1 MKSVKYIEMPN
12 NSFYT
17 KELAEGCKLCQEGAK
32 MVLLITGLCK
42 ANCFYCPLS
51 EKKKGKDVIYADE
64 MYVENLEDILEEAE
78 LIEAKG
84 TGITGGDPLMAMEK
98 TVGAIHILKNHFGSK
113 HHIHLYTATL
123 DIEKA
128 KRIEENGLDEIRF
141 HPVSSLWKKIE
152 KTDFKKII
160 ERMEIDRG
168 VEIPL
173 IPHMKEETI
182 HFLKEIDGYGLDFI
196 NLNELEFSIT
206 NLNALDKFGYRAKND
221 ESSAVKG
228 SEEMAYEMAEMD
240 FETPIHYCSSSF
252 KDAIQLRRR
261 IERRARNVAK
271 LYEMVTED
279 GTLLKGV
286 IMAGREEMEKIR
298 KKFEIDKKL
307 IEWNEEKKW
316 IETSPFILEEIV
328 DYLPYKC
335 YFVEEYPTADH
346 LEVERT
352 PLN

>member
-1 MKSVKYIEMPN
+1 MPR

-17 KELAEGCKLCQEGAK
+17 KELAEGCKLCEKGAK

-51 EKKKGKDVIYADE
+51 EKKKNRDVIYADE
-64 MYVENLEDILEEAE
+64 MPIKKLEEMLEEAE
-78 LIEAKG
+78 LIEAEG
-84 TGITGGDPLMAMEK
+84 TGITGGDPLVTLNRTME
-98 TVGAIHILKNHFGSK
+98 AIHILKNYFGEK

-123 DIEKA
+123 DRKKVREL
-128 KRIEENGLDEIRF
+128 EENGLDEIRF
-141 HPVSSLWKKIE
+141 HPPSPLWGRIE
-152 KTDFKKII
+152 KTDFGKII
-160 ERMEIDRG
+160 DGIEIAKG

-173 IPHMKEETI
+173 IPHMKNETL
-182 HFLKEIDGYGLDFI
+182 HFLREIDGYGLDFI

-206 NLNALDKFGYRAKND
+206 NLIALDKFGYRAKND
-221 ESSAVKG
+221 ESAAVRG
-228 SEEMAYEMAEMD
+228 SEEMAYEIVEMD
-240 FETPIHYCSSSF
+240 FETPIHYCSAAF

-271 LYEMVTED
+271 LYEVVTED

-286 IMAGREEMEKIR
+286 IMAGRGEIKKLME
-298 KKFEIDKKL
+298 KFEIDEKM

-316 IETSPFILEEIV
+316 IETSPFILEEIAEH
-328 DYLPYKC
+328 LPYKC

-346 LEVERT
+346 LEVERI